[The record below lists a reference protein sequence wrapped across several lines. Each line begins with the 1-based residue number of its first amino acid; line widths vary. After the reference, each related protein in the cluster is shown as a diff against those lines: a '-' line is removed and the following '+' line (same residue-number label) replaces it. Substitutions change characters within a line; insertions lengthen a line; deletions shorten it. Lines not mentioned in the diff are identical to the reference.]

1 MRTLTCLVSRRS
13 WSKMKMKSSGG
24 IYLAGVPAGADQG
37 SSWGGPMGGYPCA
50 SGRTCL
56 CDMGFRALLFGY
68 LPPLTFSGPAPIELR
83 P

>member
-37 SSWGGPMGGYPCA
+37 SSWGGPMGGYPYA

-56 CDMGFRALLFGY
+56 YTWGALALERLGFPRS
-68 LPPLTFSGPAPIELR
+68 TFSAPAHIELR